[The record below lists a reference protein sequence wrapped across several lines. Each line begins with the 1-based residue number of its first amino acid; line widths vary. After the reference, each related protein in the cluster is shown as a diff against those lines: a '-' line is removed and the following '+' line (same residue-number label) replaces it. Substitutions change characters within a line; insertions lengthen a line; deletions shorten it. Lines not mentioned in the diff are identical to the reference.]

1 MAKSYPGIQY
11 IFFLI
16 YFIFKI
22 INLGGNA
29 LRVRSY
35 RGPEKEHFN
44 KTQRCKVTSNQEQYT
59 MHSKQQINWLERDNC
74 RITKNGADYSI
85 HNKKPL
91 NWLERHDCRVTK
103 NFQERN
109 GFKFV
114 RVTGSSGS
122 SDSSTVS
129 SGS

>member
-1 MAKSYPGIQY
+1 MNSRKY
-11 IFFLI
+11 IILE
-16 YFIFKI
+16 KI
-22 INLGGNA
+22 IILGGNA

-59 MHSKQQINWLERDNC
+59 MHSKQQINWLEKDNC

-91 NWLERHDCRVTK
+91 NWLERQDCRVTK

-109 GFKFV
+109 GSNLVHV
-114 RVTGSSGS
+114 RAIR
-122 SDSSTVS
+122 
-129 SGS
+129 